1 MADDEQDL
9 WVELE
14 TNKGTKYT
22 STYRGRIDPKV
33 LEAWA
38 QGELGSRAIRLDDV
52 HWADYGEGK
61 PEIDTILGREPFQNF
76 TGTAYFRADTVVT
89 VLVLRDGRDITKF
102 RGQSG
107 GVVQLRPR

>member
-1 MADDEQDL
+1 MAEADSEL

-22 STYRGRIDPKV
+22 STYRGRIDPEV

-38 QGELGSRAIRLDDV
+38 KGLLGTQAIKLEDV
-52 HWADYGEGK
+52 HWADYGDGK

-76 TGTAYFRADTVVT
+76 TGVAYFRADTVVT
-89 VLVLRDGRDITKF
+89 ILVLRDGRDITKF